1 LTSPLSRAW
10 ATLTRYPV
18 LAVIP
23 VLWELITFWLA
34 VGLGGSRYPGAGAGS
49 VDTFTVKLLLP
60 SSMPSGAELIGR
72 ATSASIQSITPD
84 TLWPVLIATI
94 LGAFVTAGY
103 LHLLSGALQGEAPSW
118 VRLTEGSRRFGPRLL
133 LWNLLVMVVLFVVG
147 VLAAAIAPIAL
158 MALLLLA
165 LLYLLV
171 PFLIVLH
178 DVPLPEALAR
188 APTALRTH
196 LSRLIPVGLGSV
208 ALSIVCSFALTA
220 SGLSTLLLASPLW
233 AWLGTWI
240 TLGVFAVLQPQDPTL

>member
-34 VGLGGSRYPGAGAGS
+34 VGLGGSRYPGAAAGS
-49 VDTFTVKLLLP
+49 VHTITVKFLLP
-60 SSMPSGAELIGR
+60 SSLPSGAELIGM
-72 ATSASIQSITPD
+72 ATSSSIQSITPD
-84 TLWPVLIATI
+84 TLLPVLIANI

-103 LHLLSGALQGEAPSW
+103 LHLLSGALQGKTPSW
-118 VRLTEGSRRFGPRLL
+118 GRFTEGSGRFGPRLL
-133 LWNLLVMVVLFVVG
+133 LWNLLVMVVLFLVA

-171 PFLIVLH
+171 PFLVVTH
-178 DVPLPEALAR
+178 DLPLPEALGG
-188 APTALRTH
+188 APSALRSH
-196 LSRLIPVGLGSV
+196 LGELFPVGLASV

-220 SGLSTLLLASPLW
+220 TGLSTLLVASPLW
-233 AWLGTWI
+233 AWVGTWI
-240 TLGVFAVLQPQDPTL
+240 TLSVFAVLQPHDPTL